1 MKHIKTG
8 KYRSDSKRRWLVMV
22 DNEDYEYLNQFNW
35 HTDKYGTVSSSFGGK
50 GKKRMILA
58 RFLLQPKDNKEI
70 NHIDGNR
77 LNNQKSNLRLATSS
91 QNKINRGPRKD
102 NQSGYKGVSW
112 HNQRKKWTARI
123 MISGKY
129 KHLGLFENLIEAAR
143 SYNKAAS
150 EYYGQFAWLN
160 KL

>member
-8 KYRSDSKRRWLVMV
+8 KKRSDSKRHWLVMV
-22 DNEDYEYLNQFNW
+22 DDEDYKYLNQFYW
-35 HTDKYGTVSSSFGGK
+35 YTDKYGTVSSSLGGK

-58 RFLLQPKDNKEI
+58 RFLLNSPDNMEI
-70 NHIDGNR
+70 DHIDGNR

-91 QNKINRGPRKD
+91 QNKINRGPRSD

-112 HNQRKKWTARI
+112 HSQRKKWTARI
-123 MISGKY
+123 MINGKY
-129 KHLGLFENLIEAAR
+129 THLGLFQNIIEAAR
-143 SYNKAAS
+143 SYNKAAL
-150 EYYGQFAWLN
+150 EYYEQFAWLN